1 MNYKGVEIASRIG
14 RGTGVPARPA
24 SIPEHMLPASV

>member
-1 MNYKGVEIASRIG
+1 MNYKSVEIAARIG
-14 RGTGVPARPA
+14 WKTGVPARPA